1 MINCIAIDDEPLA
14 LEVVKRFT
22 AKIPNLN
29 LLAAYTD
36 AVAAEKF
43 LRHNPVDLLFIDIQM
58 PDINGMQL
66 VKTLQSPPLLIFTTA
81 YREYAAEGFEVNA
94 VDYLLKP
101 FTYTRF
107 QKAVSKAMDLK
118 MLKQP
123 LLNHEPCLL
132 VYAGYKLVKIPYRDI
147 LYIEGMDDYAKIH
160 TASDKYLT
168 LLPLKSIMAKL
179 PQEQFIR
186 IHRSYIVPVQQ
197 IQSVQFRKL
206 FLKNKKEL
214 PVGDTYRNEVKH
226 LKKQ

>member
-14 LEVVKRFT
+14 LEVVKRFA

-29 LLAAYTD
+29 LLGAYTD

-58 PDINGMQL
+58 PDISGMQL

-123 LLNHEPCLL
+123 LHNHEPCLL

-206 FLKNKKEL
+206 FLRNKKEL

-226 LKKQ
+226 LKRQ